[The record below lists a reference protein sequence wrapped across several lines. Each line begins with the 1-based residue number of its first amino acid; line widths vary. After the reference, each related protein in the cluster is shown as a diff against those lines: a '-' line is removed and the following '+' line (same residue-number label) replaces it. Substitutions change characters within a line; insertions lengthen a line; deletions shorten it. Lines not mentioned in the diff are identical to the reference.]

1 MVAKMTIAKKMI
13 YLLIALLLFGNSAF
27 ADSNL
32 QTVKSGGQATIV
44 KGDQK
49 TALTAALFDAQ
60 KTAVIKAANMII
72 DQNDDQAALMDYLV
86 NNYQLFVVDKPI
98 IISQEQ
104 SGATLYVVAKIQ
116 VDTNSLQL
124 AIKEQIKK
132 INTAL
137 KTTANTKAN
146 VALVLRING
155 TTLLSEDDAVAIVQ
169 SSYQENL
176 RTSGIIVV
184 SADSANNIALSESG
198 ESKSEFLAQILT
210 LAHAN
215 PGWTYLD
222 VGQINL
228 SLSKTLNGYQAVA
241 DVEMLLYDNKKQT
254 VIKKY
259 YEQYRYS
266 ARTMQ
271 FTEIG
276 VLTKLANSGSKSLA
290 EDLTEYYLTVL
301 QASSQVEIGEV
312 VVK

>member
-1 MVAKMTIAKKMI
+1 MVKKMTIAKKLI
-13 YLLIALLLFGNSAF
+13 YVLLALLLFSNSTL

-49 TALTAALFDAQ
+49 TALTVALLDAQ

-86 NNYQLFVVDKPI
+86 GNYQLFVVDKPI
-98 IISQEQ
+98 IMSQEQ
-104 SGATLYVVAKIQ
+104 VGATIYVVAKVQ
-116 VDTNSLQL
+116 VDNNSLQL

-132 INTAL
+132 INAAL
-137 KTTANTKAN
+137 KTAANTKAN
-146 VALVLRING
+146 VALVLKING

-184 SADSANNIALSESG
+184 SADSANNIALTEQG
-198 ESKSEFLAQILT
+198 ESIDEFRAQILA
-210 LAHAN
+210 LARVN

-228 SLSKTLNGYQAVA
+228 SLNKTLNGYQAVA
-241 DVEMLLYDNKKQT
+241 DVEMLVYDNKKQT

-259 YEQYRYS
+259 SEQYRYS

-271 FTEIG
+271 FAEIG
-276 VLTKLANSGSKSLA
+276 VLTKAANSGSKSLA

-301 QASSQVEIGEV
+301 TGSSRVETDEA